1 MYSLPV
7 TIFDGPQIENNQTGG
22 NSFTL
27 SGLNLS
33 VTSNNPSA
41 LSVRHLSN
49 MLINGSITR
58 ATPLIL
64 PEPVIHGFSE
74 IVTNGG
80 QTLPATVDLLFIQ
93 LKRLLLTISIIMII
107 ILVQIEE

>member
-1 MYSLPV
+1 
-7 TIFDGPQIENNQTGG
+7 
-22 NSFTL
+22 
-27 SGLNLS
+27 
-33 VTSNNPSA
+33 
-41 LSVRHLSN
+41 
-49 MLINGSITR
+49 MLINGSAFTR

-74 IVTNGG
+74 IVTGG

-93 LKRLLLTISIIMII
+93 LKRLLLTIFIIMII